1 MLKKISIF
9 TVGII
14 SLAMASILVKFC
26 TDVPSVMIATYRLVI
41 SSVVLII
48 IYKIKGF
55 SFRDVGKRELLLS
68 ILSGFILAL
77 HFVSWFASL
86 KLTSVASS
94 VVLVT
99 TNPLFVGLFSV
110 IFLKEK
116 LHKEILIGIV
126 LSIVGSIILAVGD
139 SGLKGLSISDKGAV
153 LGDILAL
160 LGAICASCYLLVGSK
175 VREKLDIV
183 TYVTIAYTASAVFL
197 LMFALIQGLPFTGYK
212 ISSYISMIML
222 AIFPQLI
229 GHTAV
234 NWSLKH
240 LKPSMVAIGI
250 LGEPVGATILAYFI
264 LNEKI
269 DILKFLGIC
278 LIMISIVVASKK
290 GSKSS

>member
-1 MLKKISIF
+1 MYKNIAIF

-26 TDVPSVMIATYRLVI
+26 TDVPSAMIAVYRLTI
-41 SSVVLII
+41 SSIFLII
-48 IYKIKGF
+48 LYKIRGYTF
-55 SFRDVGKRELLLS
+55 TNIGKKEFYLS

-116 LHKEILIGIV
+116 LHKEILIGII
-126 LSIVGSIILAVGD
+126 LSIIGSTILAIGD
-139 SGLKGLSISDKGAV
+139 SGLKELSIKDSNA
-153 LGDILAL
+153 LYGDLLAL
-160 LGAICASCYLLVGSK
+160 FGAICASCYLLVGSK
-175 VREKLDIV
+175 VRERLDIV
-183 TYVTIAYTASAVFL
+183 TYVTLAYTASAVFL
-197 LMFALIQGLPFTGYK
+197 IIYALLLGIPFTGYK
-212 ISSYISMIML
+212 VSSYVSMLML

-250 LGEPVGATILAYFI
+250 LGEPIGATILAYFI
-264 LNEKI
+264 FNETI
-269 DILKFLGIC
+269 DIYKTIGIC
-278 LIMISIVVASKK
+278 LIFISIIIASKK
-290 GSKSS
+290 GAKG

>member
-1 MLKKISIF
+1 MIKNISIF
-9 TVGII
+9 TIGIL

-41 SSVVLII
+41 SSIILIV
-48 IYKIKGF
+48 IYKIKGY
-55 SFRDVGKRELLLS
+55 SFKDIGRNEFLLS

-77 HFVSWFASL
+77 HFASWFASL

-99 TNPLFVGLFSV
+99 TNPLFVGVFSV
-110 IFLKEK
+110 FFLKEK

-126 LSIVGSIILAVGD
+126 LSILGSAILAVGD
-139 SGLKGLSISDKGAV
+139 SGLKGLSITDKS
-153 LGDILAL
+153 AL
-160 LGAICASCYLLVGSK
+160 LGDLLALFGAVCASCYLLIGSK

-183 TYVTIAYTASAVFL
+183 SYVTLAYTASAVFL
-197 LMFALIQGLPFTGYK
+197 LIFSIVQGLSFTGYK
-212 ISSYISMIML
+212 QTSYLSMLLL

-250 LGEPVGATILAYFI
+250 LGEPIGATILAYFI
-264 LNEKI
+264 FHETI
-269 DILKFLGIC
+269 DIYKFIGIC
-278 LIMISIVVASKK
+278 LIFISIIIASKK
-290 GSKSS
+290 GAKE